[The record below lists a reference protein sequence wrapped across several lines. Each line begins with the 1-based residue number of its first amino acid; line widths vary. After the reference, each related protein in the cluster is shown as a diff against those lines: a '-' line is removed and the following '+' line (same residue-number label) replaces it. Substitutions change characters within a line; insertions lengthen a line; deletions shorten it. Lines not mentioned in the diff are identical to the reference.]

1 MSICILIV
9 DDCDISRFVAKSLI
23 QNVQS
28 DAIILEA
35 YDGQEAID
43 LLKSLDTL
51 PHITLLDLNMPG
63 MDGFTFLEENKQESI
78 LDKNIVILS
87 SSSRN
92 DDIAKCKEFNSVAD
106 YITKPLSEN
115 DIAGLIGALAPEACR
130 SKQVAPRHLH
140 S

>member
-106 YITKPLSEN
+106 YMTKPLSEN

-130 SKQVAPRHLH
+130 LRQVAPRHLH